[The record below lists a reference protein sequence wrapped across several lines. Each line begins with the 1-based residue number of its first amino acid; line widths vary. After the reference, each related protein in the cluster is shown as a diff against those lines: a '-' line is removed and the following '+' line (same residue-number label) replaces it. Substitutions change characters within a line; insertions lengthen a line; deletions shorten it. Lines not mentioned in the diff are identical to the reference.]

1 MTIPLSSAKDD
12 LCFSYVVAQ
21 GYLRLMSRFTP
32 KGGRA
37 IYLSRF
43 KTQVINGIEE
53 IEKQRLIIVKEHAE
67 LVPLP
72 EPDPQAVAAGD
83 CQEDVPLEKREL
95 KVGEDNQAVFP
106 NTVAEGNCKKA
117 ITELFEEVP
126 VRIDITSPVL
136 TKSAEIVYQVLMGE
150 DCPPTQ
156 AYEKDAA
163 GNVHTVTDDWFHARI
178 IEEMEAA
185 MPGLPETLAKMNEVL
200 PKPAKAKA

>member
-1 MTIPLSSAKDD
+1 MTIPLSSTKDD

-72 EPDPQAVAAGD
+72 EVSEEDISGAA
-83 CQEDVPLEKREL
+83 QEEIPLEKREL
-95 KVGEDNQAVFP
+95 HVGEDNQAVFP
-106 NTVAEGNCKKA
+106 TPAAEKLCKLA

-200 PKPAKAKA
+200 PKTAKAKA